1 MDASITALL
10 KAHSAERESRST
22 EISRRVAAA
31 LVSAE
36 EVENNFRAAL
46 GIELNSCVS
55 NQAYL
60 ERSMKHVRA
69 QIAAL
74 AKQCT
79 AYGRDFAALEQGVA
93 RAGPPAA
100 FLEAVSGS
108 LQRTNG
114 HLELIAA
121 RLEGGDQ

>member
-1 MDASITALL
+1 MTALL
-10 KAHSAERESRST
+10 RAHTAERDARAG
-22 EISRRVAAA
+22 EISKRVASA
-31 LVSAE
+31 LVAAE

-46 GIELNSCVS
+46 GIELNSAAS
-55 NQAYL
+55 NQMHL
-60 ERSMKHVRA
+60 ERTLRQVRA

-74 AKQCT
+74 AKQCVQ
-79 AYGRDFAALEQGVA
+79 YGRDYTALEQGVA

-100 FLEAVSGS
+100 FLEAVSAS

-114 HLELIAA
+114 HLELIAS

>member
-1 MDASITALL
+1 M
-10 KAHSAERESRST
+10 AEREARGA

-31 LVSAE
+31 LVAAE
-36 EVENNFRAAL
+36 EVENNYRAAL
-46 GIELNSCVS
+46 GLELNSCVS

-60 ERSMKHVRA
+60 ERTLRQVRA
-69 QIAAL
+69 QIAVL
-74 AKQCT
+74 AKQCA
-79 AYGRDFAALEQGVA
+79 AYGRDYAALEQGVA

-100 FLEAVSGS
+100 FLEAVGAS

>member
-1 MDASITALL
+1 MEASIKSLMA
-10 KAHSAERESRST
+10 AHTAEREARAAD
-22 EISRRVAAA
+22 ISKRVASA

-60 ERSMKHVRA
+60 ERTMRQVRA

-74 AKQCT
+74 ARQC
-79 AYGRDFAALEQGVA
+79 AQYGRDFSALEQGEA

-100 FLEAVSGS
+100 FLEAVAAS

>member
-1 MDASITALL
+1 MDVSIAALL
-10 KAHSAERESRST
+10 RAHMAEREARGA

-31 LVSAE
+31 LVAAE
-36 EVENNFRAAL
+36 EVENNYRAAL
-46 GIELNSCVS
+46 GLELNSCVS

-60 ERSMKHVRA
+60 ERTLRQVRA
-69 QIAAL
+69 QIAVL
-74 AKQCT
+74 AKQCA
-79 AYGRDFAALEQGVA
+79 AYGRDYAALEQGVA

-100 FLEAVSGS
+100 FLEAVGAS